1 MKILP
6 RAVLVISVI
15 IAGCASP
22 CQYLRTVEE
31 TEANLEAVRSRKNT
45 LEQEIKSLRDL
56 NEKLT
61 AHVDEVLAEME
72 LYRVQERTDTERE
85 RVRRHQAVLEQQMK
99 ALPAENR
106 MLRRANQ
113 DVKNRNRMPE
123 PTVTRQ

>member
-6 RAVLVISVI
+6 RAVLVIAII

-22 CQYLRTVEE
+22 CQYLRTAEE

-45 LEQEIKSLRDL
+45 LEQEVKSLRDL

-72 LYRVQERTDTERE
+72 LYRVQERTDTEQE
-85 RVRRHQAVLEQQMK
+85 HLRRHQAVLEQQIK
-99 ALPAENR
+99 ARPENR
-106 MLRRANQ
+106 MLQRAHQ
-113 DVKNRNRMPE
+113 DVKHRNGMPE
-123 PTVTRQ
+123 STTIPQ